1 MAFHGLKIA
10 NCAQLGVAFKDTSWT
25 EILHVKAGSHSRF
38 FHRWAVSP
46 SLTHFQPIFHF
57 YTTWKHRFS
66 DIFRGYRSGTL
77 VENGLIQ
84 TQRKTPLNRLIGLLL
99 RSLPYFTGR
108 YSHKQSNL
116 ERKLFEFKCIYF
128 RGNKPLDFVQWCE
141 QIHLAD
147 IKGCCKLGWKIIFN
161 FNSLERKSQ

>member
-1 MAFHGLKIA
+1 MYNAFTPVLS
-10 NCAQLGVAFKDTSWT
+10 LAFTKFIFSQAPPPPPPCPPTQ
-25 EILHVKAGSHSRF
+25 EKAKQN
-38 FHRWAVSP
+38 

-99 RSLPYFTGR
+99 RALPYFTGR